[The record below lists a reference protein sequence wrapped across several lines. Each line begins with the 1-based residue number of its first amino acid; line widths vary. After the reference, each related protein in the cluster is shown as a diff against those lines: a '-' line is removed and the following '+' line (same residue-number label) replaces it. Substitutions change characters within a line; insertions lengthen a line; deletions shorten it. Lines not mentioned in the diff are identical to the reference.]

1 MCVFPFAFFS
11 ILCLSFLFVYSSN
24 SSSLVV
30 SITNQQAILVG
41 WYCFCCRVFLFG
53 SVFLPSLLERT
64 MTELLGAPVL
74 LCLLCL
80 QCVAFRLS
88 SVLFFLAVAAQCAAI
103 FKVEVQQLQQQQ
115 QANKPK
121 HISRR
126 LLLKKLP
133 ACLFACIH
141 QPPRAKSRSDD
152 VMPADAAAAA
162 APS

>member
-1 MCVFPFAFFS
+1 
-11 ILCLSFLFVYSSN
+11 
-24 SSSLVV
+24 
-30 SITNQQAILVG
+30 
-41 WYCFCCRVFLFG
+41 
-53 SVFLPSLLERT
+53 